1 MITSDED
8 GVGMILAID
17 IGNTNIVIG
26 CCKGEEIQ
34 FCERISTN
42 HKATTIEYASL
53 FKTALE
59 MHNIAYTDVS
69 GAVIS
74 SVVPSITSTVKTA
87 VYKLTGIEA
96 LVVGPGIRTGL
107 SIVIDDPGKLGSD
120 LVVGAVAGINRYSV
134 PQIIIDMGTA
144 TTLSV
149 IDKDKRFLG
158 GIIVPGLAITHDALV
173 NSTSQL
179 PSIALEAP
187 DKVIGTN
194 TVNCIKSGLVYG
206 TAGSLDGLI
215 ERIEDELGEKCTV
228 VATGGL
234 ANVVVPLCK
243 SDIVIDDDLMIRGLM
258 IIYNKNCI

>member
-1 MITSDED
+1 
-8 GVGMILAID
+8 MILAID
-17 IGNTNIVIG
+17 IGNTNVVIG
-26 CCKGEEIQ
+26 CCSDDEIQ

-42 HKATTIEYASL
+42 RRATTIEYASL

-59 MHNIAYTDVS
+59 MHGIAYTDVT

-74 SVVPSITSTVKTA
+74 SVVPSITSTIKTA
-87 VYKLTGIEA
+87 VAQLTGVDA
-96 LVVGPGIRTGL
+96 LVVGPGIKTGL

-149 IDKDKRFLG
+149 IDKDRRFLG

-194 TVNCIKSGLVYG
+194 TVDCIKSGLIYG
-206 TAGSLDGLI
+206 AAGSIDGLI
-215 ERIEDELGEKCTV
+215 ERIEAELGEKCTV

-234 ANVVVPLCK
+234 ANVVLPFCNR
-243 SDIVIDDDLMIRGLM
+243 DIVIDDDLMLQGLM
-258 IIYNKNCI
+258 IIYKKNCI

>member
-1 MITSDED
+1 
-8 GVGMILAID
+8 MILAID

-26 CCKGEEIQ
+26 CCDDDGIQ

-59 MHNIAYTDVS
+59 MHDIPYTNVD

-74 SVVPSITSTVKTA
+74 SVVPSITSTVKRA
-87 VYKLTGIEA
+87 VLQLTGIDA
-96 LVVGPGIRTGL
+96 LVVGPGIKTGL

-120 LVVGAVAGINRYSV
+120 LVVGAVAGIERYSV

-194 TVNCIKSGLVYG
+194 TIDSIKSGLIYG
-206 TAGSLDGLI
+206 TAGTLDGLV
-215 ERIEDELGEKCTV
+215 ERIEAELGEKCTV

-243 SDIVIDDDLMIRGLM
+243 RDIIIEDDLMLQGLM
-258 IIYNKNCI
+258 IIYNKNHK